1 MKKTFILLCTTMVAM
16 QIGYSQGSAKTGLSL
31 QVSQAAAANH
41 KQLIQYVWNRTI
53 QVYVNGELKNTIV
66 SNIAFDASGKPKAT
80 EMSSTPTSKP
90 KRGIRGDI
98 ERSKIKELKEYVTGA
113 VKNCM
118 PYIYLTEGQMLDY
131 FNKATITEPGNVIN
145 VQANNVYQTGDQLI
159 MVLNQGA
166 LSFVKQSF
174 NTTVNGTDAVTGSV
188 SYKTYSN
195 GLTAVDAGEIDLPAK
210 NIKLMM
216 SNSGFAKILH

>member
-1 MKKTFILLCTTMVAM
+1 MKKTLISICIGMVATQM
-16 QIGYSQGSAKTGLSL
+16 GYSQGSAKTGLSL

-41 KQLIQYVWNRTI
+41 KQLMQYVWNRTI
-53 QVYVNGELKNTIV
+53 QIYVNGELKNTVV
-66 SNIAFDASGKPKAT
+66 SAIAFDSAGKPKAT
-80 EMSSTPTSKP
+80 EISSTPTSAP

-98 ERSKIKELKEYVTGA
+98 ERSKIKELKDYVTGA
-113 VKNCM
+113 VKSCM
-118 PYIYLTEGQMLDY
+118 KYIYMSEGQMLDF

-145 VQANNVYQTGDQLI
+145 VQANSLYETGDQLI
-159 MVLNQGA
+159 MVLNQGS

-188 SYKTYSN
+188 SYKTFSN

-210 NIKLMM
+210 NMKLMM
-216 SNSGFAKILH
+216 SNSGFAKKLQ